1 MNIFALSENVKEI
14 AMWQVDKHCVKMPLE
29 SAMMLSTAHRYLDG
43 TETIVKSKTN
53 RNVKKYILNDER
65 ESVLYGVSHLNHP
78 CSVWTYKTSENYKWH
93 YNLLLEM
100 LKEYTYRY
108 GKNHACEKLLP
119 YLKNLPNNIKI
130 SNKTPF
136 ATAMPDECKIPGDSI
151 ASYRN
156 YYWMNKQHLAR
167 WEGKINNRESPLW
180 WREKALDSLIEN
192 SQELELE
199 LI

>member
-14 AMWQVDKHCVKMPLE
+14 AIWQVDKHCVKMPLE

-43 TETIVKSKTN
+43 TVIITKSKSG

-65 ESVLYGVSHLNHP
+65 ENILYGVSHLNHP
-78 CSVWTYKTSENYKWH
+78 CSVWTYETSENYKWH

-130 SNKTPF
+130 ASRTPF
-136 ATAMPDECKIPGDSI
+136 ATAMPDDCKVAGDSI
-151 ASYRN
+151 TSYRR
-156 YYWMNKQHLAR
+156 YYVMNKTHL
-167 WEGKINNRESPLW
+167 WSWSGKINSRERPQWLTEFLRQAKES
-180 WREKALDSLIEN
+180 AYAVI
-192 SQELELE
+192 
-199 LI
+199 